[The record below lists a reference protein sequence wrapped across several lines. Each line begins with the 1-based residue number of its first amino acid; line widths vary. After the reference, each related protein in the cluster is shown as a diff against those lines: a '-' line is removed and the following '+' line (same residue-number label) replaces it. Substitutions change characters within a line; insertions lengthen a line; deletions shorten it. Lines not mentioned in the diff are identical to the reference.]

1 MVCQEEVDE
10 YCECDYHECDAY
22 CFAECV
28 DVHVFCPV
36 FPVFLFAQSA
46 NNALFYIFT
55 CRNINILAIFQA
67 KLFVFTRTI
76 SLDIVKFVRIYT
88 NKFCQK

>member
-10 YCECDYHECDAY
+10 YCECDYHECDAC

-28 DVHVFCPV
+28 DVHVFYPV
-36 FPVFLFAQSA
+36 FPVFFVRASA
-46 NNALFYIFT
+46 NNALFYIFN
-55 CRNINILAIFQA
+55 CRNINILAIFQV
-67 KLFVFTRTI
+67 KLFVLTRTI
-76 SLDIVKFVRIYT
+76 SLDFVKFVRIYT